1 MSMDPNQPSGQ
12 QPYGQQPYGQQPY
25 GQQQAPFVAQAG
37 RWGVSAL
44 GNLGAEVMSGI
55 TYLIGIVPVL
65 GFIAQ
70 IIIFAMEKN
79 RFAKFHAAQALCLS
93 VVAIVLGIVD
103 SIIQGALGFGLGSSS
118 TAVNLGAGGMALLFG
133 CLFGIL
139 ALVVFG
145 FWIWGMIAA
154 FTGKPTKLPVVGSIA
169 EGLAGGP
176 VSAI

>member
-1 MSMDPNQPSGQ
+1 MSMDPNQQ
-12 QPYGQQPYGQQPY
+12 YGQQPYGQQP
-25 GQQQAPFVAQAG
+25 QQPFAATAG

-55 TYLIGIVPVL
+55 TYLIGIVPLL

-79 RFAKFHAAQALCLS
+79 RFSKFHAAQALCLS
-93 VVAIVLGIVD
+93 VVAIVIGIVD
-103 SIIQGALGFGLGSSS
+103 SIVQGALGFGLASSS
-118 TAVNLGAGGMALLFG
+118 SAASLGAGGLALLFA

-139 ALVVFG
+139 GLVVFA

-154 FTGKPTKLPVVGSIA
+154 FTGKPTKLPIVGSIA